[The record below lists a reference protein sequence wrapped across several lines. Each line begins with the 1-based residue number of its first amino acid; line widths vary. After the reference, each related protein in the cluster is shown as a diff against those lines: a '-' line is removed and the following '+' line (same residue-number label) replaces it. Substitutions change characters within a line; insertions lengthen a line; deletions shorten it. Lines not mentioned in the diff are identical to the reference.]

1 MGGSPTP
8 QYQAPQQVPI
18 YSPAKPDPTLDI
30 ARINMQREGGLRALQ
45 MQTRLAKQM
54 SQMPVETWTPDIFG
68 SQGAL
73 TQAGQIAAI
82 NSFKSREAE
91 KQNNPEAAEAR
102 RAIYQS
108 ALEDVQPNAW
118 EKRMEN
124 WARTK
129 GLQNYLTRG
138 SEGSFGQEAFGE
150 EASAEGEAVRN
161 ARLARAQQII
171 GQQPSVGIDP
181 AQAVAALQGAQA
193 QAMQQRAGI
202 RERGFGLAQ
211 GMGQSASDFI
221 NQMMGTTSQGVAANQ
236 SEWRNYQN
244 AMMQQSAQNYA
255 IKAQQAANE
264 QAQAAAQAAN
274 AQANQNALLSAGIG
288 AAGTIAGTALAGPL
302 GGALVGGLT
311 SAGTKAAVGGGGAR
325 TPSVMDNTGFGQMAN
340 PAAQYY
346 SNPFSG
352 GGFSYFGTTR

>member
-1 MGGSPTP
+1 MGGSSAQQIPVYTP
-8 QYQAPQQVPI
+8 NA
-18 YSPAKPDPTLDI
+18 PDPTLDI
-30 ARINMQREGGLRALQ
+30 ARIKMQQEAGLRSLQ
-45 MQTRLAKQM
+45 MQTRLAEEM
-54 SQMPVETWTPDIFG
+54 SKMPVETWTPDIFG

-82 NSFKSREAE
+82 NAFKSREAE
-91 KQNNPEAAEAR
+91 KQSNPAAAQAR
-102 RAIYQS
+102 QAIYQS

-138 SEGSFGQEAFGE
+138 SEGSFGQSAFGD
-150 EASAEGEAVRN
+150 EASAQGEAIRN

-181 AQAVAALQGAQA
+181 GQAVAALQGAQA

-211 GMGQSASDFI
+211 GMGQSTSDYI

-236 SEWRNYQN
+236 AEWRNYQN

-255 IKAQQAANE
+255 MKAQQAANE
-264 QAQAAAQAAN
+264 QA
-274 AQANQNALLSAGIG
+274 NQNALISAGIG
-288 AAGTIAGTALAGPL
+288 AAGTIAGTALGGPL
-302 GGALVGGLT
+302 GGALVGGLA
-311 SAGTKAAVGGGGAR
+311 SAGTKAAMGGGGSTTSY

-340 PAAQYY
+340 PVARYY
-346 SNPFSG
+346 TNPFSG
-352 GGFSYFGTTR
+352 GGYSYFGTQG

>member
-1 MGGSPTP
+1 MGGSSAQQLPVYTP
-8 QYQAPQQVPI
+8 NA
-18 YSPAKPDPTLDI
+18 PDPTLDI

-45 MQTRLAKQM
+45 MQTRLAEQM

-73 TQAGQIAAI
+73 TQAGQIAAV
-82 NSFKSREAE
+82 NAFKSREAE
-91 KQNNPEAAEAR
+91 KQSNPAAAEAR

-138 SEGSFGQEAFGE
+138 TEGSFGQSAFGD
-150 EASAEGEAVRN
+150 EASAQGEAVRN
-161 ARLARAQQII
+161 ARLARAQAII

-181 AQAVAALQGAQA
+181 GQAVAALQGAQA
-193 QAMQQRAGI
+193 QAMQQRAGM

-211 GMGQSASDFI
+211 GMGQSTSDFI
-221 NQMMGTTSQGVAANQ
+221 NQMMGATSQGVGANQ
-236 SEWRNYQN
+236 AEWRNYQN

-255 IKAQQAANE
+255 MKAQQAANE
-264 QAQAAAQAAN
+264 QA
-274 AQANQNALLSAGIG
+274 NQNALISAGIG
-288 AAGTIAGTALAGPL
+288 AAGTIAGTALGGPL

-311 SAGTKAAVGGGGAR
+311 SAGTKAAMGGGSTK
-325 TPSVMDNTGFGQMAN
+325 TPSVMDNTGFGQMSN

-346 SNPFSG
+346 RNPFSDG
-352 GGFSYFGTTR
+352 GVSYLATQR